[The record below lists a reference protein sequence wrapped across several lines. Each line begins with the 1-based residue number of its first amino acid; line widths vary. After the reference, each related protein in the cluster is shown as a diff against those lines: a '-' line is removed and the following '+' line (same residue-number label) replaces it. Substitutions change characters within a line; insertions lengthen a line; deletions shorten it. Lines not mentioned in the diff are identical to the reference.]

1 MTAVRQLTLS
11 IGTLAILYIALI
23 TLLHKSLTH
32 KITKE
37 NFWLRHILIPIAVYG
52 ATIFASTYYFIPE
65 KLKSILPIDS
75 SLVRNTLADMLSR
88 SIGLSI
94 NLLCITAILFIC
106 IDKLLYLYNN
116 TRIPTPIS
124 YLTTISLALI
134 AYNTFFTTLSRQKD
148 EIIEH
153 TEFLFKTFLAIEVF
167 LSIVIALIGALIAVN
182 YMRDKNNKI

>member
-11 IGTLAILYIALI
+11 IGTLAIVYVALI

-32 KITKE
+32 PITKQ

-52 ATIFASTYYFIPE
+52 VTIVSATYYFIPE

-116 TRIPTPIS
+116 TRIPILIS
-124 YLTTISLALI
+124 YLITISFSVV

-148 EIIEH
+148 EIVEH
-153 TEFLFKTFLAIEVF
+153 TELLFKMFLGLEIF
-167 LSIVIALIGALIAVN
+167 LSIVIALIVLLIIAN
-182 YMRDKNNKI
+182 YIKSKTNKI